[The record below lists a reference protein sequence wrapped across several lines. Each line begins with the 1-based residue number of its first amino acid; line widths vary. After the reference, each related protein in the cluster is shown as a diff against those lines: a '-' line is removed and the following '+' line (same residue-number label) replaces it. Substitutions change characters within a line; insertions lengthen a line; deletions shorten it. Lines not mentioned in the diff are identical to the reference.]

1 MTLKLC
7 TLVNNIQN
15 NIQNNIK
22 NNFDENYTND
32 ILVEINDI
40 IKTDNYDVVL
50 NIISDENFYDVL
62 THLYCALHNEKII
75 KVFLAKLWYKK
86 LLSLPKENQ
95 LSFLNLVL
103 AIEID
108 TFNVLAFFEEFMTN
122 KFNLS
127 VEFFIEWFISLGKF
141 VENDYCAFLFYN
153 GITPFTENNKV
164 LALKILNK
172 LFNMEYSEIIHNLV
186 SIILGTLRVQNF
198 DGIKEL
204 DKLMKDTENIT
215 IQKYYYSSLVN
226 TFCDNDVEIKELNT
240 ILKEILD
247 KNNKEIESQAFFMA
261 YRVFLSTKKSDIKD
275 CISEWLIT
283 NSHHNLSD
291 LSKHYCVEFAQRA
304 IDNLDNINSITQILI
319 NIQPIS
325 NKNKGTYKTLSFLL
339 VKILQKYPEKFI
351 ELLENILNQN
361 DLSVLLEDD
370 YFINKFIKKF
380 DKTFFT
386 KLFVSKNL
394 NQRSFAQNI
403 YIKNSDK
410 VNLDSNIFFTV
421 DDKLFELIFKETL
434 LKIHYGDIFAKFI
447 IDLNTRINGVE
458 NKSFK
463 KFLDVEISHQCINFP
478 QGCYGTLQNYKQ
490 ACKLVKTCIKKVT
503 NYFDII
509 NKFKDSPVNS
519 FSFPSCYDAA
529 IKGLIKQNKEILDE
543 SEKAPTFRALCNNIE
558 ILYGDKH
565 AHRTEVGVSESESFT
580 HLEHAVE
587 IPILSCI
594 NPISEIFTELNIKN
608 EILRLRKELAN
619 E

>member
-1 MTLKLC
+1 MDLKLC

-15 NIQNNIK
+15 NIK
-22 NNFDENYTND
+22 NNFYENYKND
-32 ILVEINDI
+32 ILVEINNI
-40 IKTDNYDVVL
+40 TKTDNYDVVL

-62 THLYCALHNEKII
+62 THLYCSLHYEKII

-103 AIEID
+103 AIEVD
-108 TFNVLAFFEEFMTN
+108 TFNVLAVFKEFMTN

-153 GITPFTENNKV
+153 GIAPFTENNKI

-172 LFNMEYSEIIHNLV
+172 LLNMEYSEIIHNLV
-186 SIILGTLRVQNF
+186 SIILGILRVQNF

-261 YRVFLSTKKSDIKD
+261 YRVFLSTKKSDVKD
-275 CISEWLIT
+275 FISEWLIT

-291 LSKHYCVEFAQRA
+291 LSKHYCVEYAQRA
-304 IDNLDNINSITQILI
+304 IDNPDNINSINQILI

-351 ELLENILNQN
+351 ELLENILKQN
-361 DLSVLLEDD
+361 DLSVLLEED
-370 YFINKFIKKF
+370 YFMNKFIEKIN
-380 DKTFFT
+380 KTFFT

-410 VNLDSNIFFTV
+410 VNLDSNIFLTV

-434 LKIHYGDIFAKFI
+434 LKIHYGNIFAKFI
-447 IDLNTRINGVE
+447 IDLNVRINEIE

-463 KFLDVEISHQCINFP
+463 NFLDVEISHQCINFP
-478 QGCYGTLQNYKQ
+478 HGCYETLQNHNQ

-529 IKGLIKQNKEILDE
+529 VKGLTKQNKEILDE
-543 SEKAPTFRALCNNIE
+543 SEKASIFMALCNNIE
-558 ILYGDKH
+558 ILYGNKH
-565 AHRTEVGVSESESFT
+565 AHRTAQGISDSESFT
-580 HLEHAVE
+580 HLTHSVE
-587 IPILSCI
+587 IPILSFLD
-594 NPISEIFTELNIKN
+594 PISEAFRSIDLNN
-608 EILRLRKELAN
+608 DVLRLKKEIIDAK
-619 E
+619 

>member
-15 NIQNNIK
+15 DIK
-22 NNFDENYTND
+22 NNFYEEYKND
-32 ILVEINDI
+32 IFVEINDI

-62 THLYCALHNEKII
+62 IHLYCALHNEKII

-86 LLSLPKENQ
+86 LLSLSKENQ
-95 LSFLNLVL
+95 LAFLNLVL
-103 AIEID
+103 AKEVD
-108 TFNVLAFFEEFMTN
+108 TFSVLAVFEEFMTN

-153 GITPFTENNKV
+153 GIIPFTENNKI

-172 LFNMEYSEIIHNLV
+172 LLNMKYSEIIHNLV
-186 SIILGTLRVQNF
+186 SIILGILRVQNF

-226 TFCDNDVEIKELNT
+226 TFCDNDVKIKELNT

-261 YRVFLSTKKSDIKD
+261 YRVYISTKKSDVKD
-275 CISEWLIT
+275 FISEWLIT

-304 IDNLDNINSITQILI
+304 IDNPDNINSINQILI

-351 ELLENILNQN
+351 ELLENILKQN
-361 DLSVLLEDD
+361 DLSVLLEEN
-370 YFINKFIKKF
+370 YFMNKFIEKI
-380 DKTFFT
+380 DTTFFT

-403 YIKNSDK
+403 YIKHSNK
-410 VNLDSNIFFTV
+410 INLESSILLTT
-421 DDKLFELIFKETL
+421 DDKLFELIFKETI

-447 IDLNTRINGVE
+447 IDLNSRINEIE

-463 KFLDVEISHQCINFP
+463 NFLDVEISHQCINFP
-478 QGCYGTLQNYKQ
+478 QGCYETLQNYNQ
-490 ACKLVKTCIKKVT
+490 ACKLVKICVEKVT

-529 IKGLIKQNKEILDE
+529 VKGLTKQNKEILE
-543 SEKAPTFRALCNNIE
+543 ETEKASVLMAFCNSVE

-565 AHRTEVGVSESESFT
+565 AHRTDVGVSASESFAHLT
-580 HLEHAVE
+580 HSVE
-587 IPILSCI
+587 IPILSFLD
-594 NPISEIFTELNIKN
+594 PISEVFRNIDFN
-608 EILRLRKELAN
+608 NDVLRLRKEITDAK
-619 E
+619 

>member
-1 MTLKLC
+1 MDLKLC

-15 NIQNNIK
+15 NIK
-22 NNFDENYTND
+22 NNFYENYKND

-40 IKTDNYDVVL
+40 TKTDNYDVVL

-86 LLSLPKENQ
+86 LLSLPKKNQ

-103 AIEID
+103 AIEVD

-153 GITPFTENNKV
+153 GIAPFTENNKI

-172 LFNMEYSEIIHNLV
+172 LLNMEYSEIIHNLV
-186 SIILGTLRVQNF
+186 SIILGILRVQNF

-240 ILKEILD
+240 ILKEILG
-247 KNNKEIESQAFFMA
+247 KNNKEIESQAFSMA
-261 YRVFLSTKKSDIKD
+261 YRVFLSTKKSDVKD
-275 CISEWLIT
+275 FISEWLIT

-291 LSKHYCVEFAQRA
+291 LSKHHCVEFAQRA
-304 IDNLDNINSITQILI
+304 IDNTDNINSINQVLI

-325 NKNKGTYKTLSFLL
+325 NKNKGTYKTVSFVL
-339 VKILQKYPEKFI
+339 VNILQKYPEKFT
-351 ELLENILNQN
+351 ELLKNILKQN
-361 DLSVLLEDD
+361 DLSVLLEED
-370 YFINKFIKKF
+370 YFMNKFIEKI

-410 VNLDSNIFFTV
+410 VNLDSNIFLTV

-434 LKIHYGDIFAKFI
+434 LKIHYGNIFAKFI
-447 IDLNTRINGVE
+447 IDLNARINEIE

-463 KFLDVEISHQCINFP
+463 NFLDVEISHQCINFP
-478 QGCYGTLQNYKQ
+478 QGCYETLQNYNQ
-490 ACKLVKTCIKKVT
+490 ACKLVKTCVEKVT

-529 IKGLIKQNKEILDE
+529 VKGLTKQNKEILDE
-543 SEKAPTFRALCNNIE
+543 SEKASIFMALCNNIE

-565 AHRTEVGVSESESFT
+565 AHRTEVGVSESESFA
-580 HLEHAVE
+580 HLEHLVE
-587 IPILSCI
+587 IPILSFI

>member
-1 MTLKLC
+1 MDLKLC

-15 NIQNNIK
+15 NIK
-22 NNFDENYTND
+22 NNFYENYKND

-40 IKTDNYDVVL
+40 TKTDNYDVVL

-86 LLSLPKENQ
+86 LLSLPKKNQ

-103 AIEID
+103 AIEVD

-141 VENDYCAFLFYN
+141 VENDSCAFLFYN
-153 GITPFTENNKV
+153 GIAPFTENNKI

-172 LFNMEYSEIIHNLV
+172 LLNMEYSEIIHNLV
-186 SIILGTLRVQNF
+186 SIILGILRVQNF

-261 YRVFLSTKKSDIKD
+261 YRVFLSTKKSDVKD
-275 CISEWLIT
+275 FISEWLIT
-283 NSHHNLSD
+283 NSHNNLSD

-304 IDNLDNINSITQILI
+304 IDNPDNINSINQILI

-325 NKNKGTYKTLSFLL
+325 NKNKRTYKTLSFLL

-351 ELLENILNQN
+351 ELLENILKQN
-361 DLSVLLEDD
+361 DLSVLLEED
-370 YFINKFIKKF
+370 YFMNKFIEKI

-410 VNLDSNIFFTV
+410 VNLDSNIFLTV

-434 LKIHYGDIFAKFI
+434 LKIHYGNIFAKFI
-447 IDLNTRINGVE
+447 IDLNARINEIE

-463 KFLDVEISHQCINFP
+463 NFLDVEISHQCINFH
-478 QGCYGTLQNYKQ
+478 QGCYETLQNYNQ
-490 ACKLVKTCIKKVT
+490 TCKLVKTCVEKVT

-519 FSFPSCYDAA
+519 FSFPSCYDAVK
-529 IKGLIKQNKEILDE
+529 KGLIKQNNEILKETERSSVLMAFCD
-543 SEKAPTFRALCNNIE
+543 KIAL
-558 ILYGDKH
+558 LYGDKH
-565 AHRTEVGVSESESFT
+565 AHRTAQGISDSESFT
-580 HLEHAVE
+580 HLTHSVE
-587 IPILSCI
+587 IPILSFLD
-594 NPISEIFTELNIKN
+594 PISEAFRSIDLNN
-608 EILRLRKELAN
+608 DVLRLRKEIIDAK
-619 E
+619 